1 MQMRQPLG
9 FEHEVCILCRNT
21 YKAGYAWCIQDFS
34 QHSILKFSTV
44 LKDFA
49 DTAHKGK
56 VSVPDNNAGTGMN
69 IFVTKLSFH
78 NHSCILR
85 MLMLLHY

>member
-1 MQMRQPLG
+1 MRQLLG
-9 FEHEVCILCRNT
+9 FEHEVCILGRNT

-34 QHSILKFSTV
+34 QHSTLKLSTV

-56 VSVPDNNAGTGMN
+56 VPVPDNNASTGMY

-78 NHSCILR
+78 NRSCILT
-85 MLMLLHY
+85 LSPP

>member
-21 YKAGYAWCIQDFS
+21 YKAGYAWCIQ
-34 QHSILKFSTV
+34 HSTLKFSNV

-56 VSVPDNNAGTGMN
+56 VPLPDNASTGLY
-69 IFVTKLSFH
+69 IFVTKLPFH
-78 NHSCILR
+78 NRSRILI